1 MSKNEK
7 MITKEEFLAYEEV
20 RVSGKTNMF
29 DVRNVEML
37 SGLSRKKIIEI
48 IKNYGILKEKYL
60 KKEV

>member
-29 DVRNVEML
+29 DIRNVEML